1 MQFYGKERIMA
12 KFERTDKMIQ
22 NMTMDSF
29 GGNVEMD
36 VEVVIRY
43 SGSKLKAY
51 APALN
56 CYLQF
61 PKKIREFNKRFICDC
76 TEATNNGRTFY
87 RFYKGT
93 IRDETGEVV
102 G

>member
-1 MQFYGKERIMA
+1 MA
-12 KFERTDKMIQ
+12 KFERTDKMIE

-36 VEVVIRY
+36 VNVVMRY
-43 SGSKLKAY
+43 SGSKIKAY
-51 APALN
+51 APSLN

-61 PKKIREFNKRFICDC
+61 PRKLRAHNVRFVCDC
-76 TEATNNGRTFY
+76 TEASNNGRKFY
-87 RFYKGT
+87 RAYKDT
-93 IRDETGEVV
+93 IRDENGEVV

>member
-1 MQFYGKERIMA
+1 MA
-12 KFERTDKMIQ
+12 KFERTKDMEHKMV
-22 NMTMDSF
+22 MDSF

-36 VEVVIRY
+36 VEVEFIR

-51 APALN
+51 SRKLR

-61 PKKIREFNKRFICDC
+61 PRKLRVANVKYICDC
-76 TEATNNGRTFY
+76 TEAQNNGQKFY
-87 RFYKGT
+87 RAYKGT
-93 IRDETGEVV
+93 IRDKDGEVV

>member
-1 MQFYGKERIMA
+1 MKE
-12 KFERTDKMIQ
+12 FVRTDKMIE

-36 VEVVIRY
+36 VDVVIRY
-43 SGSKLKAY
+43 SGSKLKAS
-51 APALN
+51 APQLN

-61 PKKIREFNKRFICDC
+61 PRKLREYGAKFVCDC

-87 RFYKGT
+87 RAYKGT
-93 IRDETGEVV
+93 IRDKDGNVV
-102 G
+102 A

>member
-1 MQFYGKERIMA
+1 MKE
-12 KFERTDKMIQ
+12 FVRTDKMIE

-36 VEVVIRY
+36 VDVVIRY

-51 APALN
+51 APQLN

-61 PKKIREFNKRFICDC
+61 PRKLREYGAKFVCDC

-87 RFYKGT
+87 RAYKGT
-93 IRDETGEVV
+93 IRDKDGNVV
-102 G
+102 A